1 MVSFKDVVKDEE
13 ILEYIK
19 QSDEVL
25 AALGFTEH
33 GIAHCRLVAELAG
46 QILRDMGYDERECE
60 LAQIA
65 GLMHDIGNMVNR
77 KDHAHHGALLARDIL
92 IRMNFPPRE
101 VAKIV
106 SAIGHH
112 DEETAA
118 VVHPVAA
125 ALFLADKSD
134 VRRSRVRDR
143 SGENLYTDIHDRVNY
158 AVRKSGLRV
167 IAEERLIRL
176 SIEIDTKVCPMLE
189 YFEIFLER
197 MILSKKVA
205 LYLDHS
211 FELLINNTR
220 LL

>member
-1 MVSFKDVVKDEE
+1 MLSFKEVVKDEE
-13 ILEYIK
+13 IIEYIK

-25 AALGFTEH
+25 SALGYTEH
-33 GIAHCRLVAELAG
+33 GIAHCRLVAELSG
-46 QILRDMGYDERECE
+46 RILREMGYDDHECE

-65 GLMHDIGNMVNR
+65 GFMHDIGNMVNR

-92 IRMNFPPRE
+92 IRMGFSVQD
-101 VAKIV
+101 VAKVV

-112 DEETAA
+112 DEETSA

-125 ALFLADKSD
+125 ALILADKSD
-134 VRRSRVRDR
+134 VRRSRVRDK

-158 AVRKSGLRV
+158 AVRKSSLKV
-167 IAEERLIRL
+167 IAEEKLIRL
-176 SIEIDTKVCPMLE
+176 SIEIDTKLCPMME

-205 LYLDHS
+205 MYLEHS
-211 FELLINNTR
+211 FELLINDTR